1 MAKILVIDDDP
12 SMRRATA
19 RALEAAGHT
28 VAAHENGRG
37 AVQEIEKQP
46 PDLLV
51 TDIFMPEMEGL
62 ETIREARKRQP
73 GLPIIAI
80 SGASFEDL
88 DLDYLA
94 IAEKFG
100 AVASL
105 KKPFRPAE
113 LIELVN
119 RLLAARDA

>member
-1 MAKILVIDDDP
+1 MAKIFVIEDDP
-12 SMRRATA
+12 AMRRVTC
-19 RALEAAGHT
+19 RALQAAGY
-28 VAAHENGRG
+28 VIRAYENGRAAIG
-37 AVQEIEKQP
+37 DIQSDP

-62 ETIREARKRQP
+62 ETIRETRAMWP
-73 GLPIIAI
+73 HLPIIAM
-80 SGASFEDL
+80 SGLSFESN
-88 DLDYLA
+88 DYLG

-113 LIELVN
+113 LIDLIN
-119 RLLAARDA
+119 RLLAARDG

>member
-1 MAKILVIDDDP
+1 MAKIFVIDDD
-12 SMRRATA
+12 SAMRRATC
-19 RALEAAGHT
+19 RALEAAGHA
-28 VAAHENGRG
+28 VGAYENGRG
-37 AVQEIEKQP
+37 AIHDIQNPP

-62 ETIREARKRQP
+62 ETIREARARQP
-73 GLPIIAI
+73 EMPIIAM
-80 SGASFEDL
+80 SGFSFDER
-88 DLDYLA
+88 DYLG

-105 KKPFRPAE
+105 RKPFRPAE

-119 RLLAARDA
+119 RLLAARDG